1 MLKEAITEF
10 IFKRALED
18 TDIMQTEEERQEQ
31 DIIEQKFEEIQERVR
46 NFFNEQ
52 NKNSLFLEYD
62 DQRNFLESII
72 IEQAY
77 KKGFKDSFKLF
88 IELSN

>member
-18 TDIMQTEEERQEQ
+18 TDIIQTEEERQEQ

-88 IELSN
+88 IELSK